1 MRKAEKYIS
10 DIIKKTNLFDLRDDP
25 KRPPFDYIKFY
36 VDKYEVHVE
45 IGRYGEQSEELSTEW
60 KVIRKNLIKDPN
72 SMKIFSCGLKIPGYN
87 MSIIKDSDGAVL
99 AYDKINILKHKFVPC
114 ASNGNDLTI
123 YISRIDDIPTVLL
136 VSGNEIF
143 FNSYYG
149 SKFIDKLT

>member
-123 YISRIDDIPTVLL
+123 YISRVDDIPAVLL
-136 VSGNEIF
+136 LSGNEIF
-143 FNSYYG
+143 LDSYYG
-149 SKFIDKLT
+149 SKFIDTLV

>member
-1 MRKAEKYIS
+1 MRKAEKYIRN
-10 DIIKKTNLFDLRDDP
+10 IIKKTDLFDLRDDP

-60 KVIRKNLIKDPN
+60 KGIKKNLIKDPN

-87 MSIIKDSDGAVL
+87 MSIIKDSDGSVL

-123 YISRIDDIPTVLL
+123 YISKVDNAPAVLL

-143 FNSYYG
+143 LNSYYG
-149 SKFIDKLT
+149 SRFTDTLS

>member
-123 YISRIDDIPTVLL
+123 YISRINNIPTVFV
-136 VSGNEIF
+136 VSENEIF
-143 FNSYYG
+143 LHSYYG
-149 SKFIDKLT
+149 SRFVDKLV